1 MDISQSLGVT
11 LAAIA
16 GVMSAIGP
24 KQLRWLAVLLFCLTL
39 TQPVNAQENLPG
51 RWHFTEDGESKSCIL
66 VGEGFNS
73 GLAIIAGPNKVMI
86 SVTLLRGRRPVDRDD
101 GSGTLVAVTPNSLRR
116 SIEEVTIPLIG
127 LEPDT
132 RGNKVAASYGAAVTR
147 NEVQKVLGLIT
158 AASDDTDGSL
168 LFRFGGLE
176 ERFLASASKNEVA
189 AMQACMDKR

>member
-51 RWHFTEDGESKSCIL
+51 RWHFTEDGESKSCVL

-101 GSGTLVAVTPNSLRR
+101 GPGTLVAATPNSMRLF
-116 SIEEVTIPLIG
+116 EEVTIPFARG
-127 LEPDT
+127 EPDA
-132 RGNKVAASYGAAVTR
+132 RGNPVAASYNAAVTR

-158 AASDDTDGSL
+158 AASDDTDGSP

>member
-1 MDISQSLGVT
+1 MGYNERNDEIRDNVT
-11 LAAIA
+11 L
-16 GVMSAIGP
+16 
-24 KQLRWLAVLLFCLTL
+24 LRWLAVLLFCLTL

-176 ERFLASASKNEVA
+176 ERFLASASKNEVV
-189 AMQACMDKR
+189 AMQACTDKR